1 MKNRI
6 LNGMIHNIAGL
17 LLLKP
22 DPEEAKI
29 LSEICQGVNELKRR
43 QANKPIPLDAYRRD
57 RDGKVARQGVQ
68 MARLS

>member
-1 MKNRI
+1 MLQGLRGGVSMKNRI

-29 LSEICQGVNELKRR
+29 LSEICQGVNELKRLQTKR
-43 QANKPIPLDAYRRD
+43 SKPVLLDAYRR
-57 RDGKVARQGVQ
+57 KASV
-68 MARLS
+68 